1 MGFYLRKSVRVGAF
15 RFNLSKG
22 GVGVSVGIK
31 GLRVGSGPRGN
42 YVHMG
47 AGGVYYRATI
57 PARQAPPAAKP
68 PAPSQPQP
76 SNLPKAWQTQ
86 SATVGPM
93 VDIDSAQATTI
104 VDSSSQSL
112 LEELNTKRRRWL
124 LWPWALGAAGLALLL
139 LAGNDSPRWLL
150 LSSAVVCAIGVA
162 LVAAKDQLR
171 KSAVVLYDLDSSMEE
186 ALNRLYEGAN
196 VLASASAAWHVS
208 SSARVHDSKY
218 HAGAGHVIA
227 RSATRFTYSPPPFVR
242 TNVRTVSVNV
252 GAQTLHFFPDRVLI
266 YDKDGVGAVS
276 YPELRVDVSATNFV
290 EEGGVPR
297 DATVTGHTWRY
308 VNKKGGPDRRFKDN
322 RQIPVCRYEEVALW
336 SQTGLNELLQISR
349 LGSANGFAHAISRLA
364 SIVPR

>member
-1 MGFYLRKSVRVGAF
+1 
-15 RFNLSKG
+15 
-22 GVGVSVGIK
+22 
-31 GLRVGSGPRGN
+31 
-42 YVHMG
+42 
-47 AGGVYYRATI
+47 
-57 PARQAPPAAKP
+57 
-68 PAPSQPQP
+68 
-76 SNLPKAWQTQ
+76 
-86 SATVGPM
+86 M

-150 LSSAVVCAIGVA
+150 LTSAVACAIGVA

-196 VLASASAAWHVS
+196 HLASASAAWHVS

-227 RSATRFTYSPPPFVR
+227 RASTRFTYSPPPFVR
-242 TNVRTVSVNV
+242 TNVRTVAVNV
-252 GAQTLHFFPDRVLI
+252 GTQTLHFFPDRVLI

-276 YPELRVDVSATNFV
+276 YPELRVNVSATNFV
-290 EEGGVPR
+290 EEGGVPVMR
-297 DATVTGHTWRY
+297 RSPGTRGAMSTKKAGLIDGSRTTVRFQSAVTRKWRY
-308 VNKKGGPDRRFKDN
+308 GARPASTNSCKSPDWVPPTALRTPFPDS
-322 RQIPVCRYEEVALW
+322 RQSSPDK
-336 SQTGLNELLQISR
+336 
-349 LGSANGFAHAISRLA
+349 
-364 SIVPR
+364 